1 MPLCV
6 LYTISAKKI
15 NLIKLG
21 SVPTSTQMVCLRTVN
36 PLHVSY
42 CTCFIELLRLPTNS
56 LHACA
61 QKDIRAHTS
70 VIHLHKATCVCTY
83 ICPNYG
89 VFFTL
94 KFMHLASIWTAHVK
108 GKIIYTPDVKGLEQ
122 QLNNSSRLSAQAVG
136 KQL

>member
-1 MPLCV
+1 M

-42 CTCFIELLRLPTNS
+42 CTCFIELPRLPTNS

-70 VIHLHKATCVCTY
+70 VIHFHKATCLHVHLSELWC
-83 ICPNYG
+83 
-89 VFFTL
+89 FFTL
-94 KFMHLASIWTAHVK
+94 KFMHLASIWTARVK
-108 GKIIYTPDVKGLEQ
+108 RKIMYTPDVKRLEQ
-122 QLNNSSRLSAQAVG
+122 QLNNSSCLSAQALG
-136 KQL
+136 K